1 MNPFNRLF
9 SYFSTSIN
17 PPQIFLDPE
26 EAKRQHT
33 KRVYR
38 HHMFDI
44 PILRAFGMLI
54 IALFVLLHNLY
65 LAPTA
70 TAWVDFWSL
79 LGIYAVY
86 IAISWAMLLVYFS
99 KVHHFNLGFFFLFFD
114 IIFFIMAIYYSG
126 GEKSWLF
133 FLLMVRTADQART
146 TWGKTLL
153 FANAST
159 LGYVLMLVYLASVQH
174 RSLSVPAELTVIFFI
189 YASNIYLSF
198 VSKTADDLRNRM
210 TAAIRVS
217 RDLIRQMETQ
227 SSVLKASE
235 GEYRALVEG
244 SIQGIVIHQQGIIQ
258 LANASLARIFG
269 YEKPEALIGLDYM
282 TLVAHQE
289 RDRLEGYQDAFSEGL
304 SAPECYEFLG
314 VRKDRTSVWIECLV
328 SPITWRGEPAIL
340 ATLQDITA
348 RRQAEEELQRA
359 HAKLEDRVQERTV
372 ALQQANQALFNE
384 MAERRRM
391 EEEKERLDQQFRQ
404 SQKME
409 AVGQLAGGVA
419 HDFNNMLGVILGH
432 TEMAMEHVDPAQ
444 PLFADLEEI
453 RKAASR
459 SADLTRQLLAFARKQ
474 TVAPQVLDL
483 NETIDRL
490 LKMLQRLIGEAIDLT
505 WIPGAGIWPVK
516 IDPSQIDQMLTN
528 LCVNARDAI
537 AGVGRITVET
547 GNDTLDDHRCAAHA
561 GLVAGEYVRIS
572 VSDTG
577 CGVDQPTLAHIF
589 EPFLTT
595 KAIGSGTGLG
605 LATVYGAVKQNNGF
619 IDVDSEP
626 GRGTVFT
633 IYLPRHKDV
642 ETSLQTGKKGAAEP
656 VVGGHETILLVED
669 EPTILKMTTIMLQR
683 LGYTVLAAGTPG
695 EAIRLVRDFPG
706 EIHLLMTDVI
716 MPKMNGR
723 DLAKQLLLGRK
734 ETRCL
739 FMSGYTSDIIA
750 NQGVLDEGVHFI
762 QKPFCKTEVAA
773 KIREVLKTGRLTA

>member
-1 MNPFNRLF
+1 
-9 SYFSTSIN
+9 
-17 PPQIFLDPE
+17 
-26 EAKRQHT
+26 
-33 KRVYR
+33 
-38 HHMFDI
+38 MFDI

-65 LAPTA
+65 LAPTT
-70 TAWVDFWSL
+70 TAWVDFWNL

-86 IAISWAMLLVYFS
+86 IAISWAILLAYFS
-99 KVHHFNLGFFFLFFD
+99 KVQQFNLGFFFLFFD

-146 TWGKTLL
+146 TWRKTLL

-159 LGYVLMLVYLASVQH
+159 LGYVLMLVYLASVEH
-174 RSLSVPAELTVIFFI
+174 RSLSLSAELTTVFFI

-210 TAAIRVS
+210 TSAIRVS
-217 RDLIRQMETQ
+217 RDLIRQLETQ
-227 SSVLKASE
+227 SSILKASE
-235 GEYRALVEG
+235 SEYRALVEG

-269 YEKPEALIGLDYM
+269 YGTPGALIGLNYL
-282 TLVAHQE
+282 TLVAGQE
-289 RDRLEGYQDAFSEGL
+289 RDRLKGYQDAISEGL

-314 VRKDRTSVWIECLV
+314 VRKDQTSAWIECLV
-328 SPITWRGEPAIL
+328 SHITWRGAPAIL
-340 ATLQDITA
+340 ATLQDISA

-359 HAKLEDRVQERTV
+359 HARLEVRVQERTV
-372 ALQQANQALFNE
+372 ALQQANESLLNE
-384 MAERRRM
+384 MTERRRM

-432 TEMAMEHVDPAQ
+432 TEMAMEHVNPSQ
-444 PLFADLEEI
+444 PFFANLEEI

-490 LKMLQRLIGEAIDLT
+490 LKMLRRLIGEAIDLI
-505 WIPGAGIWPVK
+505 WLPGAGIWPIRV
-516 IDPSQIDQMLTN
+516 DPSQIDQILAN

-537 AGVGRITVET
+537 TGVGRITVET
-547 GNDTLDDHRCAAHA
+547 GNHTLDDHYCVTHT

-577 CGVDQPTLAHIF
+577 CGVDPQTLDHIF
-589 EPFLTT
+589 EPFFTT

-626 GRGTVFT
+626 GRGTVFR
-633 IYLPRHKDV
+633 IYLPRHQNVDTAVQSCK
-642 ETSLQTGKKGAAEP
+642 EGAAEP

-669 EPTILKMTTIMLQR
+669 EPAILEMTTMMLRR

-695 EAIRLVRDFPG
+695 EAVRLIKDFAG
-706 EIHLLMTDVI
+706 EIDLLMTDVI
-716 MPKMNGR
+716 MPEMNGR
-723 DLAKQLLLGRK
+723 DLAEVLLLGRQ

-750 NQGVLDEGVHFI
+750 SQGVLDEGVHFI
-762 QKPFCKTEVAA
+762 QKPFSTAKLAA
-773 KIREVLKTGRLTA
+773 KIREVFATGRPIS

>member
-1 MNPFNRLF
+1 MNSFNRFF

-17 PPQIFLDPE
+17 SPQIFLDPE

-432 TEMAMEHVDPAQ
+432 TEMAMEHVNPSQ
-444 PLFADLEEI
+444 PFFANLEEI

-490 LKMLQRLIGEAIDLT
+490 LKMLRRLIGEAIDLI
-505 WIPGAGIWPVK
+505 WLPGAGIWPIRV
-516 IDPSQIDQMLTN
+516 DPSQIDQILAN

-537 AGVGRITVET
+537 TGVGRITVET
-547 GNDTLDDHRCAAHA
+547 GNHTLDDHYCVTHT

-577 CGVDQPTLAHIF
+577 CGVDPQTLDHIF
-589 EPFLTT
+589 EPFFTT

-626 GRGTVFT
+626 GRGTVFR
-633 IYLPRHKDV
+633 IYLPRHQNVDTAVQSCK
-642 ETSLQTGKKGAAEP
+642 EGAAEP

-669 EPTILKMTTIMLQR
+669 EPAILEMTTMMLRR

-695 EAIRLVRDFPG
+695 EAVRLIKDFAG
-706 EIHLLMTDVI
+706 EIDLLMTDVI
-716 MPKMNGR
+716 MPEMNGR
-723 DLAKQLLLGRK
+723 DLAEVLLLGRQ

-750 NQGVLDEGVHFI
+750 SQGVLDEGVHFI
-762 QKPFCKTEVAA
+762 QKPFSTAKLAA
-773 KIREVLKTGRLTA
+773 KIREVFATGRPIS